1 MKYFTCKNTSAYILT
16 DKDFLKQTHNTITA
30 FNKINHFLI
39 PSNNSIHVQFF
50 LIVKETVFL

>member
-30 FNKINHFLI
+30 LTKIKNFLI
-39 PSNNSIHVQFF
+39 LPNNSIHVQFF